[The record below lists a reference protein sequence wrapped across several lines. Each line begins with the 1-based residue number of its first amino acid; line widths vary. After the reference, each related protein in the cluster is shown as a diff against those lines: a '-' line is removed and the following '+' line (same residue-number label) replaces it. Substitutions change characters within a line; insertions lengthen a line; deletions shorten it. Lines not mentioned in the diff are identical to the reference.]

1 MEKFFTLIL
10 ALATSVGTMFAGSGT
25 CGENLTWT
33 LSEDS
38 TLTISG
44 KGAMTNYGWDSN
56 LQQSVYAPWYS
67 IRDSIKS
74 VVINSGVT
82 SIGNDAFS
90 ECDSLASVSLPNT
103 VTKIGKSAFYSCASL
118 KTIVFPNSLTTIGR
132 MAFMDSGLTSV
143 TLPNS
148 VTSVGSQA
156 FDYCKNLTEPIY
168 NDYLFAR
175 LPRKYEGE
183 YTVKDGIKVICDVA
197 FCDCSK
203 LTGVKFPES
212 LIEIGSCAFEG
223 CGNLQSV
230 TIPKNVETIGVIA
243 FMTIV
248 YDYMNR
254 EMKCNLTAINV
265 DSDNQY
271 YASVNGVLYD
281 KNIKTLIQYPL
292 GKKNYVF
299 NLPNT
304 VDSISGYACYG
315 ALFSELNL
323 PNSLKIID
331 RMAFLGCNNLSKLT
345 IPNSVEKIY
354 PVAFEGCINLT
365 ELTIGSGIQYIGG
378 GAFTLDSAKCKSVVC
393 LAEKVPSTVCND
405 CSELPVEGSN
415 ADIISVQTVTHNE
428 WGDSYK
434 EIDQGNLKI
443 FVPTASLSA
452 YQNDDMWGRYHII
465 PISAEQTETT
475 DVTITA
481 SENSVN
487 IVWPSISGAAS
498 YELVIKDKSG
508 KVVCTLIFDA
518 QGQLT
523 SIAFNAPG
531 RRSPNQTQT
540 AGFSFTVTGL
550 ENNTS
555 YDLTITAKNGSGT
568 TLDQKTTSFTTG
580 TNAIDQITNDQSQTS
595 NKSIR
600 NGHLYILRDGK
611 TYTVQGQEIK

>member
-1 MEKFFTLIL
+1 MRKFIIL
-10 ALATSVGTMFAGSGT
+10 LLLVTSVGTMFAGSGT

-44 KGAMTNYGWDSN
+44 QGAMTNYGWDDN

-67 IRDSIKS
+67 IKDSIKS
-74 VVINSGVT
+74 VVINTGVT
-82 SIGNDAFS
+82 SIGNDAFYD
-90 ECDSLASVSLPNT
+90 CDSLVSVSLPNT
-103 VTKIGKSAFYSCASL
+103 VTKIGMSAFDGCASL
-118 KTIVFPNSLTTIGR
+118 KTIVFPNSLTTIGK

-175 LPRKYEGE
+175 LPSGFKGE
-183 YTVKDGIKVICDVA
+183 YSIKEGIKVICDLA
-197 FCDCSK
+197 FHGCSK
-203 LTGVKFPES
+203 LTGVNFPES
-212 LIEIGSCAFEG
+212 LIEIGYHAFAE
-223 CGNLQSV
+223 CGYLERV
-230 TIPKNVETIGVIA
+230 TIPKNVKTIADIA
-243 FMTIV
+243 FFTTT
-248 YDYMNR
+248 YDKNTNGDVC
-254 EMKCNLTAINV
+254 ELTAINV
-265 DSDNQY
+265 DSDNPY

-281 KNIKTLIQYPL
+281 KNIKTLVQYPL

-299 NLPNT
+299 TVPNT
-304 VDSISGYACYG
+304 VDSIGMYACYG

-323 PNSLKIID
+323 PNSLKVIHLC
-331 RMAFLGCNNLSKLT
+331 AFTACRKLT
-345 IPNSVEKIY
+345 KLIIPNSVEKIY
-354 PVAFEGCINLT
+354 PGAFQSCLYLT

-378 GAFTLDSAKCKSVVC
+378 VAFTLDIAKCKSVVC

-405 CSELPVEGSN
+405 CSELGTTIDDE
-415 ADIISVQTVTHNE
+415 IIVVGNVTHSDK
-428 WGDSYK
+428 GDSFNY
-434 EIDQGNLKI
+434 ISPDNLKI
-443 FVPTASLSA
+443 CVPAASVTA
-452 YQNDDMWGRYHII
+452 YQNDDMWGRYII
-465 PISAEQTETT
+465 KSISAENTETT

-487 IVWPSISGAAS
+487 VVWPSVNGAAS

-518 QGQLT
+518 QGQLM

-531 RRSPNQTQT
+531 RRSPSQTQT

-580 TNAIDQITNDQSQTS
+580 TNAIDQITNDQSQMS
-595 NKSIR
+595 NKIIHNGQLLIEH
-600 NGHLYILRDGK
+600 NGHLFNAHGARVK
-611 TYTVQGQEIK
+611 